1 MMKRLATALLTSF
14 AFASLAF
21 GHAGVT
27 NFMPTVPD
35 PRAMNID
42 GSEDDWGWYDP
53 TFAILPDQVV
63 QHVDGTANA
72 DDWTGTWQWAWS
84 PPPDNALFFFM
95 RAFDD
100 TLRAEDINKLSWWN
114 NDNLHQGFDMD
125 HGGGDTTVND
135 EPLQFNNGYRTHTN
149 PLFAPI
155 VGISMGGLGGDPAA
169 LPHWGGNPPWT
180 WVSGVM
186 LPADADHFSAN
197 VEFTIEYKMHTHD
210 IYDPDSPENTVA
222 HVNEVDQVVHIGQS
236 FDDGDL
242 GDHGGQNGWVQIGTE
257 NFFGGVIHGDGM
269 ADWQLLLTIDSIE
282 GYPCGTVNGGAGDP
296 RFQDQCPE
304 GSITSVEH
312 ATWARIKSHT
322 QR

>member
-1 MMKRLATALLTSF
+1 LSF

-35 PRAMNID
+35 PTLMNID
-42 GSEDDWGWYDP
+42 GSEDDWGWFDP

-63 QHVDGTANA
+63 QHADGTANT

-100 TLRAEDINKLSWWN
+100 TLRAAEVEKVAWWN
-114 NDNLHQGFDMD
+114 HDNLHHGYDMD
-125 HGGGDTTVND
+125 HGGGNTTVNS
-135 EPLQFNNGYRTHTN
+135 EPSEFQNGYRTHTN
-149 PLFAPI
+149 PLFAP
-155 VGISMGGLGGDPAA
+155 VFGISMGGLGGDPAA
-169 LPHWGGNPPWT
+169 QPHWGGNPPWAF
-180 WVSGVM
+180 VDGIM
-186 LPADADHFSAN
+186 LPADADHNSAN
-197 VEFTIEYKMHTHD
+197 VEYTIEIKIHTHD

-222 HVNEVDQVVHIGQS
+222 HVNAPDQVVHIGQT

-257 NFFGGVIHGDGM
+257 ANFGGVVNGDSM
-269 ADWQLLLTIDSIE
+269 PDWQLIQTIDSLE
-282 GYPCGTVNGGAGDP
+282 GYLCGSINGGAGDP

-304 GSITSVEH
+304 GSVTAIEH
-312 ATWARIKSHT
+312 STWARIKSHI